1 MDILDMLIIAFMG
14 TLIIITMD
22 TSMARDRLK
31 LILKLLGMDMLLAM
45 PTMVTMDTHMPTT
58 MVITMARGLLML
70 TMHIMVMDVAT
81 MDTMPMVTRHMV
93 STATMDSLIVSMP
106 FIINLF

>member
-1 MDILDMLIIAFMG
+1 
-14 TLIIITMD
+14 
-22 TSMARDRLK
+22 
-31 LILKLLGMDMLLAM
+31 MLLAM

-58 MVITMARGLLML
+58 MVITMARGLLMPSPLLML
-70 TMHIMVMDVAT
+70 TMHIMV
-81 MDTMPMVTRHMV
+81 MVTRHMV

>member
-1 MDILDMLIIAFMG
+1 
-14 TLIIITMD
+14 
-22 TSMARDRLK
+22 
-31 LILKLLGMDMLLAM
+31 MLLAM

-58 MVITMARGLLML
+58 MIITMARGLLMPSPLLML